1 MRVHDRSQITQGKVL
16 EDGPSLT
23 ARVPEC
29 RGGEIDVDVGGA
41 KGDDGA
47 AGANG
52 GLPMLDV
59 LPMALVDL
67 DLSAA

>member
-1 MRVHDRSQITQGKVL
+1 VS

-29 RGGEIDVDVGGA
+29 RGDEVGVDVGGEE
-41 KGDDGA
+41 GGVEA
-47 AGANG
+47 AGANDG
-52 GLPMLDV
+52 VTMIDALLVMLH
-59 LPMALVDL
+59 AA